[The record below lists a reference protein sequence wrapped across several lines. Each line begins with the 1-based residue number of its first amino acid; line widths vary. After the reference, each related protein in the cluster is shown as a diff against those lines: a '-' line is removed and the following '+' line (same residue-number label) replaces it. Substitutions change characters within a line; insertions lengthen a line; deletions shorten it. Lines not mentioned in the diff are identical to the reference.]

1 MHYAKWLEFARY
13 PRNMTA
19 VASTALHANIR
30 SIISRSTVHMRIIVF
45 SRLWEC
51 IERTVTS
58 WDRITIRQVCLQIS
72 NNGQVLSR
80 PTYLLTMEELF
91 RLAEGKCLVQNRLF
105 HQVIL
110 VFFVRRTNTVFLVF
124 GTPIVLYI
132 STKIALYCYFKSVL

>member
-19 VASTALHANIR
+19 VAFAALHANIR

-58 WDRITIRQVCLQIS
+58 WDRITIRQVCL
-72 NNGQVLSR
+72 
-80 PTYLLTMEELF
+80 
-91 RLAEGKCLVQNRLF
+91 
-105 HQVIL
+105 
-110 VFFVRRTNTVFLVF
+110 
-124 GTPIVLYI
+124 
-132 STKIALYCYFKSVL
+132 